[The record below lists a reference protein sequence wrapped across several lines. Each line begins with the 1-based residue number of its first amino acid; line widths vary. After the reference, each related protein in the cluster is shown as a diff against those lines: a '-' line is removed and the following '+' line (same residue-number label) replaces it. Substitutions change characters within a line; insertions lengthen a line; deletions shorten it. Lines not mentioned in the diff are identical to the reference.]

1 MLPSGRHGATDSHA
15 QPSQGEQRYVSVVG
29 PNDVQLGRGRPVVT
43 SEGNKRFHRLVLDNR
58 PEYTSS
64 GRHAHK
70 DAIARQILQTIRER
84 GGSFLRKLES
94 ASERQSFGLSA
105 DAQAWVAVDEEA
117 SLLKVKQA
125 LREQESSA
133 SKSDG
138 SPSPTPP
145 RKRRKNPLTAGAS
158 TSKVATFAVSVA
170 SPGRAA
176 ASSSKAQQ
184 SESSQHMEATR
195 NALDDAST
203 GRAKLQGDDVA
214 SVDSTSPPKDALE
227 LLFQLKHSTLADG
240 DTWHQDNPPSS
251 AASSESP
258 SDSDRKLPAKAVQAG
273 GEAQRPEEALLTMQ
287 PMTATAAVAVRGAE
301 AKSDIEGTE
310 NRSIDPTTS
319 EQMLSSVVNQQQQ
332 RSSSQSGSQ
341 NPTR

>member
-1 MLPSGRHGATDSHA
+1 
-15 QPSQGEQRYVSVVG
+15 
-29 PNDVQLGRGRPVVT
+29 
-43 SEGNKRFHRLVLDNR
+43 
-58 PEYTSS
+58 
-64 GRHAHK
+64 
-70 DAIARQILQTIRER
+70 
-84 GGSFLRKLES
+84 LRKLES

-105 DAQAWVAVDEEA
+105 DAQAWVVVDEEA

-145 RKRRKNPLTAGAS
+145 RKQRKNPVTAGAS
-158 TSKVATFAVSVA
+158 TSKVAAFAVSIA

-176 ASSSKAQQ
+176 ASFSKAQQ
-184 SESSQHMEATR
+184 SESGQHMEATR

-203 GRAKLQGDDVA
+203 GRAKMQGDDVV

-258 SDSDRKLPAKAVQAG
+258 SDSDRKLPAKAVPAG
-273 GEAQRPEEALLTMQ
+273 GKAQRPEEDLFTMQ
-287 PMTATAAVAVRGAE
+287 PMTATAAVADRGAE
-301 AKSDIEGTE
+301 AKSDIKGTE
-310 NRSIDPTTS
+310 NR
-319 EQMLSSVVNQQQQ
+319 Q
-332 RSSSQSGSQ
+332 
-341 NPTR
+341 